1 MNKKIPCEV
10 IRDLFPSHID
20 GLTSPVTEELIEE
33 HLKECEDCRK
43 ALAAMRSS
51 SGTGEVPET
60 DKKEI
65 DFLKKNKKKNFR
77 VLMTSLGGALALLLV
92 CFLGGVFLIGQGRFG
107 AWAPMH
113 LEVEGKTISFEAV
126 PYDSA
131 SAVSKLSYK
140 EEDGV
145 VTIEARS
152 VLASPLHPGSLSGA
166 YEAGE
171 EIRQVRVGDRI
182 VWADG
187 ASVSP
192 LASDLYQTGH
202 SYVGDMPA
210 NDRLTQA
217 LGIAS
222 FLGPFTSE
230 LETEKEPYGWK
241 ILLSEEIAGDTL
253 KTKKQDMDAFG
264 MIMTGLVENLDHVTF
279 VYESGGKEK
288 KRTVTA
294 EDASLL
300 LGQDVKNCLKD
311 IRVLDELIRKTG
323 LSLYAIPDAPMGE
336 RDQMTVRIKNMTDQ
350 EIYSYGCSYYKDG
363 LLTSSGGGM
372 NADNSAV
379 KPGEMVW
386 IPLSVM
392 EFGGTIEEGSL
403 LELELSFTPMAGE
416 DMKVSDRVRIGYE
429 GGSSCDLVLTG
440 NAEEGYRIEK

>member
-1 MNKKIPCEV
+1 
-10 IRDLFPSHID
+10 
-20 GLTSPVTEELIEE
+20 
-33 HLKECEDCRK
+33 
-43 ALAAMRSS
+43 
-51 SGTGEVPET
+51 
-60 DKKEI
+60 
-65 DFLKKNKKKNFR
+65 
-77 VLMTSLGGALALLLV
+77 
-92 CFLGGVFLIGQGRFG
+92 
-107 AWAPMH
+107 MH
-113 LEVEGKTISFEAV
+113 LEVEGKTLSFDAV

-152 VLASPLHPGSLSGA
+152 VLASPLHSGSLTGR

-192 LASDLYQTGH
+192 LASDLFGAGH

-210 NDRLTQA
+210 NGRLTQA
-217 LGIAS
+217 LGLSA

-241 ILLSEEIAGDTL
+241 ILLSEEISKETL

-323 LSLYAIPDAPMGE
+323 LSLYAIPDAPMEE

-350 EIYSYGCSYYKDG
+350 EIFSYGCAYYKDG
-363 LLTSSGGGM
+363 VMTSSGGGM
-372 NADNSAV
+372 NADNSGV
-379 KPGEMVW
+379 KPGEMIWV
-386 IPLSVM
+386 PLSVM

-416 DMKVSDRVRIGYE
+416 DMKVEERVRIGYE

>member
-10 IRDLFPSHID
+10 IRDLFPSYID
-20 GLTSPVTEELIEE
+20 KLISPVTEEVIKD
-33 HLKECEDCRK
+33 HLKECGDCRK
-43 ALAAMRSS
+43 ALAAMQSP
-51 SGTGEVPET
+51 SGAGEVPET

-92 CFLGGVFLIGQGRFG
+92 CFLGGIFLIGRGSFG

-113 LEVEGKTISFEAV
+113 LEVEGKTLSFDAV

-152 VLASPLHPGSLSGA
+152 VLASPLHTGSLSGL

-192 LASDLYQTGH
+192 LASDLFQAGH

-210 NDRLTQA
+210 NGRLTQA
-217 LGIAS
+217 LGLSA
-222 FLGPFTSE
+222 FLGSFTNE

-241 ILLSEEIAGDTL
+241 ILLSEDISKETL
-253 KTKKQDMDAFG
+253 KKKKQDMDAFG
-264 MIMTGLVENLDHVTF
+264 MIMTGLVGNLDHVTF

-311 IRVLDELIRKTG
+311 IRVLDELIQKTG

-336 RDQMTVRIKNMTDQ
+336 RDQMTVKVKNMTDQ

-363 LLTSSGGGM
+363 VLASSGGGM
-372 NADNSAV
+372 NADNSGI

-416 DMKVSDRVRIGYE
+416 DMKVPDRVRIGYE
-429 GGSSCDLVLTG
+429 GGSSCDLVLKG

>member
-1 MNKKIPCEV
+1 MNKNIPCEV

-113 LEVEGKTISFEAV
+113 LEVEGKTVSFEAV

-152 VLASPLHPGSLSGA
+152 VLASPLHSGSLSGA

-187 ASVSP
+187 ATVSP
-192 LASDLYQTGH
+192 LASDLFQAGH

-217 LGIAS
+217 LGISA
-222 FLGPFTSE
+222 FLGPFTNE

-241 ILLSEEIAGDTL
+241 ILLSEEIAGETL

-311 IRVLDELIRKTG
+311 IRVLDELIRKSG

-336 RDQMTVRIKNMTDQ
+336 RDQMTVRVKNMTDT
-350 EIYSYGCSYYKDG
+350 EIASYGCSYYKDG
-363 LLTSSGGGM
+363 VLASSGGGM
-372 NADNSAV
+372 NADGSGV

>member
-1 MNKKIPCEV
+1 MNKNIPCEV

-113 LEVEGKTISFEAV
+113 LEVEGKTVSFEAV

-152 VLASPLHPGSLSGA
+152 VLASPLHSGSLSGA

-187 ASVSP
+187 ATVSP
-192 LASDLYQTGH
+192 LASDLFQAGH

-217 LGIAS
+217 LGISA
-222 FLGPFTSE
+222 FLGPFTNE

-241 ILLSEEIAGDTL
+241 ILLSEEIAGETL

-311 IRVLDELIRKTG
+311 IRVLDELVRKTG

-336 RDQMTVRIKNMTDQ
+336 RDQMTVRIKNMTDT
-350 EIYSYGCSYYKDG
+350 EIASYDCSYYKDG
-363 LLTSSGGGM
+363 VLASSGGGM
-372 NADNSAV
+372 NADGSGV

-403 LELELSFTPMAGE
+403 LELEISFTPMAGE

-440 NAEEGYRIEK
+440 NAEEGYSIEK

>member
-43 ALAAMRSS
+43 ALSAMRSS

-152 VLASPLHPGSLSGA
+152 VLTSPLHPGSLSGA

-217 LGIAS
+217 LGLSA

-311 IRVLDELIRKTG
+311 IRVLDELVRKTG
-323 LSLYAIPDAPMGE
+323 LSLYAIPDAPMEE
-336 RDQMTVRIKNMTDQ
+336 RDQMTVRIKNMTDT
-350 EIYSYGCSYYKDG
+350 EIASYGCSYYKDG

-379 KPGEMVW
+379 KPGEMIWV
-386 IPLSVM
+386 PLSVM